1 MKRFRKEIGKHFF
14 RGTIH
19 DGDVLGLE
27 TVLHKEISDVDM
39 PGLLPAR
46 CSTVLFKADG
56 TLVILIKSI
65 VWELVSLLS
74 QKHFGPDD
82 IG

>member
-1 MKRFRKEIGKHFF
+1 LKRFRKEIGKHFF
-14 RGTIH
+14 RGAIH

-27 TVLHKEISDVDM
+27 TVLHIEISDVNVS
-39 PGLLPAR
+39 GLLSAR
-46 CSTVLFKADG
+46 CSTVLFKANG
-56 TLVILIKSI
+56 TLVILIQNI

-74 QKHFGPDD
+74 LKHSSPDD